1 MADYIY
7 KEETTDKGMN
17 PLTVAMLG
25 AIAGAVGTG
34 VAMVLSNPKN
44 RRKVQQSMKDAQ
56 QWIDKTNN
64 GVKKNTSDMHGKEIT
79 LEIKENA
86 QTQHIPVILV
96 SAAREA
102 HEIASQIPVNGFI
115 EKPFEMELLLK
126 TVRSHLS

>member
-44 RRKVQQSMKDAQ
+44 RRKVQQSMKDGQ
-56 QWIDKTNN
+56 QWIDKTIN
-64 GVKKNTSDMHGKEIT
+64 GVKKNASDMQGTIADTADKMS
-79 LEIKENA
+79 KNA
-86 QTQHIPVILV
+86 NQAMNETKQMAEQRRT
-96 SAAREA
+96 ST
-102 HEIASQIPVNGFI
+102 
-115 EKPFEMELLLK
+115 K
-126 TVRSHLS
+126 